1 MQPTKV
7 TMTLWVR
14 WKKPGKL
21 FFTVDP
27 EDVDGAE
34 DLESLSDKDIK
45 VEMPLKIL
53 MTEIFEGSN
62 TEKLVQHMITHI
74 KT

>member
-45 VEMPLKIL
+45 VEM
-53 MTEIFEGSN
+53 TEIFESSN